1 MRKIS
6 FFSLLFILGASPIST
21 AQLLL
26 PSTAELEIKAGNFT
40 LDMNVSLIEENG
52 IWEVS
57 SKVGGIAKREE
68 FESFILENER
78 IIPLQYYRKQKIL
91 FKRKNSKAIFDWD
104 SSNLSFKENKKKG
117 TIDLEEN
124 VLGPSTATLKLRI
137 DVKSIGL
144 KNLPET
150 IQYKVYYNGEIK
162 ERTYQFGEI
171 EEVNTLMGKLKALRV
186 SRVFA
191 NGENRK
197 QIYWLCPEFD
207 FSIIRIVDEDNE
219 RNSDIRIKSISF

>member
-6 FFSLLFILGASPIST
+6 FFSLLFILVASPIST
-21 AQLLL
+21 ASLLL
-26 PSTAELEIKAGNFT
+26 PSTAELEIKAGSFT
-40 LDMNVSLIEENG
+40 LDMDVSLIEENG

-57 SKVGGIAKREE
+57 SKVGGIVKREE

-78 IIPLQYYRKQKIL
+78 IIPLQYYQKQKIL
-91 FKRKNSKAIFDWD
+91 FKSKDSKAIFDWD
-104 SSNLSFKENKKKG
+104 SSSLSFKENKKKG

-207 FSIIRIVDEDNE
+207 FSIIRIVDENNE

>member
-1 MRKIS
+1 MRKIC
-6 FFSLLFILGASPIST
+6 FFSLLFILGASPIFT
-21 AQLLL
+21 APLLL

-57 SKVGGIAKREE
+57 SKVGGIVKREE

-91 FKRKNSKAIFDWD
+91 FKRKDSKAIFDWD
-104 SSNLSFKENKKKG
+104 SSSLSFKENKKKG

-207 FSIIRIVDEDNE
+207 FSIIRIVDENNE

>member
-1 MRKIS
+1 MRKIC
-6 FFSLLFILGASPIST
+6 FFSLLFILGASPIFT
-21 AQLLL
+21 APLLL

-91 FKRKNSKAIFDWD
+91 FKRKDSKAIFDRD
-104 SSNLSFKENKKKG
+104 SSSLSFKESKKKG
-117 TIDLEEN
+117 SIDLEEN

-137 DVKSIGL
+137 DVKNIGL

-207 FSIIRIVDEDNE
+207 FSIIRIVDENNE

>member
-1 MRKIS
+1 MRKIC
-6 FFSLLFILGASPIST
+6 FFSLLFILGASPIFT
-21 AQLLL
+21 APLLL

-57 SKVGGIAKREE
+57 SKVGGIVKREE

-78 IIPLQYYRKQKIL
+78 IIPLQYYQKQKIL
-91 FKRKNSKAIFDWD
+91 FKSKDSKAIFDWD
-104 SSNLSFKENKKKG
+104 SSSLSFKENKKKG

-207 FSIIRIVDEDNE
+207 FSIIRIVDENNE
-219 RNSDIRIKSISF
+219 SNSDIRIKSISF

>member
-1 MRKIS
+1 MRKIC
-6 FFSLLFILGASPIST
+6 FFSLLFILGASPIFT
-21 AQLLL
+21 APLLL

-68 FESFILENER
+68 FESFILENKR

-104 SSNLSFKENKKKG
+104 SSNLSFKENKKEG

-144 KNLPET
+144 QNLPET

-171 EEVNTLMGKLKALRV
+171 EEVNTPMGKLKALRV

-207 FSIIRIVDEDNE
+207 FSIIRIVDENNE
-219 RNSDIRIKSISF
+219 RNSDKRIKSISF

>member
-1 MRKIS
+1 MRKIC

-26 PSTAELEIKAGNFT
+26 PSTAELEIKAGNLT

-104 SSNLSFKENKKKG
+104 SSNLSFKENKKEG

-144 KNLPET
+144 QNLPET

-171 EEVNTLMGKLKALRV
+171 EEVNTPMGKLKALRV

-207 FSIIRIVDEDNE
+207 FSIIRIVDENNE

>member
-57 SKVGGIAKREE
+57 SKVGGIVKREE

-91 FKRKNSKAIFDWD
+91 FKRKDSKAIFDWD
-104 SSNLSFKENKKKG
+104 SSSLSFKENKKKG

-144 KNLPET
+144 KNLPEI

-207 FSIIRIVDEDNE
+207 FSIIRIVDENNE